1 VSASNPGT
9 VRSGIA
15 NITLR
20 VAGRLVDRE
29 PVGAMAPGGMAG
41 PTMLEWATTG
51 FASGD
56 HAYELSVEAADGPG
70 DSFPDTNR
78 ISGILE
84 LLAPMP
90 RPDIALGGISGLY
103 RTARAGAVLAIEV
116 VVANIG
122 DGDAGGSAMY
132 VSLENASGKSLL
144 FTTVQLVELDETNNR
159 LSWNMTLQG
168 AAAAAP
174 RLRVT
179 AVRVD
184 GVLEDGGT
192 VTIVAEVS
200 NTGAA
205 NITGAI
211 VELFIDGKLANT
223 RALEPVGGNA
233 ARSCSMKWTVA
244 AGRHTLKIAVS
255 VDGEYGISGQLPV
268 TVRYG
273 VADDAGQARGFA
285 LGSVLMFMALA
296 AVIIIVGR
304 PKRPPAGR
312 LPAKG
317 GE

>member
-1 VSASNPGT
+1 
-9 VRSGIA
+9 
-15 NITLR
+15 
-20 VAGRLVDRE
+20 
-29 PVGAMAPGGMAG
+29 
-41 PTMLEWATTG
+41 MLEWATTG

-70 DSFPDTNR
+70 DSFPDNYR

-144 FTTVQLVELDETNNR
+144 FTTVQLPPIPAKGSARASASLDTATIAEGNYTVDIVVDPQSALVELDETNNR